1 MVAKYAQKYKIVITF
16 SITSMSRKMVLW
28 LKTLKH
34 LIIQVLILTLYKKS
48 RQSFNVAL
56 NCILILGNYNWVSD
70 SDFLD
75 VGENWSQVWMYF
87 TLLALWLSFL
97 LITWDPLGRL
107 KGAANVGEIFRSK
120 ITCWECFVIGVQRLF
135 YLHLL
140 NLAWDA
146 MACHPLGFCY
156 SLVTYSSV
164 PFLTSIPH
172 SNALEKIL

>member
-34 LIIQVLILTLYKKS
+34 LIIQVLILAVYKKS

-70 SDFLD
+70 TDFLD

-107 KGAANVGEIFRSK
+107 KGAANAGEIFRSK

-140 NLAWDA
+140 NLPPEIWLETPWLPILEVFVI
-146 MACHPLGFCY
+146 HWLLTVQFV
-156 SLVTYSSV
+156 SLPYHT
-164 PFLTSIPH
+164 LMH
-172 SNALEKIL
+172 